1 MEFGILSLVP
11 PFIVVLF
18 GIITRR
24 SLESLF
30 IGCIV
35 GSIMLD
41 WKQFPGNFL
50 SLLSE
55 TMANPSLIWVILVC
69 GIYGMLI
76 QLIVASGSALA
87 FGQYLLRFIKTRK
100 SALMT
105 TWFTGF
111 FIFPDDYL
119 SALSTGVSMRNITDK
134 FGISRPL
141 LAYLVNTTAAPVCAI
156 IPLSTWGVFTS
167 KLLEDNKLVPV
178 GEGLWGFAATI
189 PYNFYALT
197 ALAVSFFVAVGIIPL
212 FGKMKASELA
222 VSATDASEEQNLSRP
237 LKVKP
242 VDFIFPMF
250 VLIGGTLLLKGDALQ
265 GAALA
270 FILTIAWYFFRK
282 VMSYNHIS
290 DQALSGFKEMILPL
304 AILSLSFFLKTIGDK
319 MGLTPYVIAEV
330 KDNFPPFLLPACLF
344 VLLAFISYTT
354 CSSWGLYTVALPIV
368 IPLSIALNINPFL
381 MVGSVLS
388 AGVFGSNASFFSD
401 CTILTASSTE
411 CSPTTHSFTQ
421 LPYALIAF
429 LIATVSFAIG
439 FWIF

>member
-111 FIFPDDYL
+111 FVFPDDYL

-197 ALAVSFFVAVGIIPL
+197 ALAVSFFVAVGIIPV
-212 FGKMKASELA
+212 FGKMKASELT
-222 VSATDASEEQNLSRP
+222 VSATDASEERNLSRP

-330 KDNFPPFLLPACLF
+330 KENFPPFLLPASLF

-429 LIATVSFAIG
+429 LIATLSFAIG

>member
-100 SALMT
+100 SALIT

-111 FIFPDDYL
+111 FVFPDDYL

-141 LAYLVNTTAAPVCAI
+141 LAYFVNTTAAPVCAI

-197 ALAVSFFVAVGIIPL
+197 ALAVSFFVAVGIIPV
-212 FGKMKASELA
+212 FGKMKASELT
-222 VSATDASEEQNLSRP
+222 VSATDASEERNLSRP

-330 KDNFPPFLLPACLF
+330 KENFPPFLLPASLF

-429 LIATVSFAIG
+429 LIATLSFAIG

>member
-11 PFIVVLF
+11 PLIVVLF
-18 GIITRR
+18 GIFSRR

-35 GSIMLD
+35 GSIMID

-76 QLIVASGSALA
+76 QLIVASGSAVA
-87 FGQYLLRFIKTRK
+87 FGNYLLRFIKTRK
-100 SALMT
+100 SALIT
-105 TWFTGF
+105 TWFTGLF
-111 FIFPDDYL
+111 VFPDDYL

-134 FGISRPL
+134 FGVSRPL

-189 PYNFYALT
+189 PFNFYALA
-197 ALAVSFFVAVGIIPL
+197 ALLVSFLVASGIIPL
-212 FGKMKASELA
+212 FGKMKAAEMA
-222 VSATDASEEQNLSRP
+222 VTAADIATDLNHKQPTN
-237 LKVKP
+237 VKP
-242 VDFIFPMF
+242 IDFIFPMI

-270 FILTIAWYFFRK
+270 FVLTIAWYFFRK
-282 VMSYNHIS
+282 VMTYDQIS
-290 DQALSGFKEMILPL
+290 DQALLGFKEMILPL
-304 AILSLSFFLKTIGDK
+304 AILSLSFFLKTIGDE

-330 KDNFPPFLLPACLF
+330 KGNFPPFLLPVSLF

-381 MVGSVLS
+381 MVGAVLS

-411 CSPTTHSFTQ
+411 CSPTTHSFSQ

-429 LIATVSFAIG
+429 LLATASFTIG

>member
-41 WKQFPGNFL
+41 WKQFPSNFL

-100 SALMT
+100 SALIT

-111 FIFPDDYL
+111 FVFPDDYL

-141 LAYLVNTTAAPVCAI
+141 LAYFVNTTAAPVCAI

-197 ALAVSFFVAVGIIPL
+197 ALAVSFFVAVGIIPV
-212 FGKMKASELA
+212 FGKMKASELT
-222 VSATDASEEQNLSRP
+222 VSATDASEERNLSRP

-330 KDNFPPFLLPACLF
+330 KENFPPFLLPASLF

-429 LIATVSFAIG
+429 LIATLSFAIG

>member
-111 FIFPDDYL
+111 FVFPDDYL

-134 FGISRPL
+134 FDISRPL
-141 LAYLVNTTAAPVCAI
+141 LAYFVNTTAAPVCAI

-197 ALAVSFFVAVGIIPL
+197 ALAVSFFVAVGIIPV
-212 FGKMKASELA
+212 FGKMKASELT
-222 VSATDASEEQNLSRP
+222 VSATDASEERNLSRP
-237 LKVKP
+237 LNVKP

-330 KDNFPPFLLPACLF
+330 KENFPPFLLPASLF

-429 LIATVSFAIG
+429 LIATLSFAIG

>member
-100 SALMT
+100 SALLT

-111 FIFPDDYL
+111 FVFPDDYL

-212 FGKMKASELA
+212 FGKMKASELT
-222 VSATDASEEQNLSRP
+222 VSATDASEERNLSRP

-330 KDNFPPFLLPACLF
+330 KENFPPFLLPASLF

-429 LIATVSFAIG
+429 LIATLSFAIG

>member
-111 FIFPDDYL
+111 FVFPDDYL

-197 ALAVSFFVAVGIIPL
+197 ALAVSFFVAVGIIPV
-212 FGKMKASELA
+212 FGKMKASELT
-222 VSATDASEEQNLSRP
+222 VSATDASEERNLSRP

-304 AILSLSFFLKTIGDK
+304 AILSLSFF
-319 MGLTPYVIAEV
+319 
-330 KDNFPPFLLPACLF
+330 
-344 VLLAFISYTT
+344 
-354 CSSWGLYTVALPIV
+354 
-368 IPLSIALNINPFL
+368 
-381 MVGSVLS
+381 
-388 AGVFGSNASFFSD
+388 
-401 CTILTASSTE
+401 
-411 CSPTTHSFTQ
+411 
-421 LPYALIAF
+421 
-429 LIATVSFAIG
+429 
-439 FWIF
+439 